1 MVRTVR
7 YKVVDGKRIFVSYD
21 SLCVDPVATEKAA
34 MRAVDK
40 TRLKNAISML
50 RQADPN
56 VLTAAEYEAIA
67 SRVRYELWSF
77 KKAVHDYAV
86 KNPIHFQP
94 RAHEQI
100 ICPLL
105 AEIGQRDNTDPID

>member
-1 MVRTVR
+1 MVLKTTKGEL
-7 YKVVDGKRIFVSYD
+7 YI
-21 SLCVDPVATEKAA
+21 DPVATEKAA

-40 TRLKNAISML
+40 TRLKNAISIL

-77 KKAVHDYAV
+77 KKVVHDYAV

-94 RAHEQI
+94 RHNERI
-100 ICPLL
+100 VCPLL
-105 AEIGQRDNTDPID
+105 VEVESDD